1 MKQDWQ
7 IVTQMTMGKELLVK
21 KVQLLE
27 SGVQIEGDFELP
39 PLATLVMED
48 QVFVAAFL
56 KSHGSI
62 KEMERL
68 FGVSYPTV
76 KARLSKIGE
85 KLTFID
91 VDEVLLERSVIDKL
105 TDGEISVQAALD
117 ELDANK

>member
-7 IVTQMTMGKELLVK
+7 TLTQMTVGKELLVK

-27 SGVQIEGDFELP
+27 SGVQIEGNFELP

>member
-7 IVTQMTMGKELLVK
+7 TVTQMTQGKELLVK

-27 SGVQIEGDFELP
+27 NGVQIEGDFELP
-39 PLATLVMED
+39 PLAKLAMED
-48 QVFVAAFL
+48 QVFVAAFI

-76 KARLSKIGE
+76 KARLSRIGQ

-91 VDEVLLERSVIDKL
+91 VDEVLPERSVIDKL
-105 TDGEISVQAALD
+105 TDGEISVKAALD
-117 ELDANK
+117 ELDAN

>member
-7 IVTQMTMGKELLVK
+7 TVTQMTQGKELLVK

-27 SGVQIEGDFELP
+27 SGIEIEGDFELP
-39 PLATLVMED
+39 PLATLAMED

-76 KARLSKIGE
+76 KSRLSRIGE

-91 VDEVLLERSVIDKL
+91 VDEAVPERTVIDKL
-105 TDGEISVQAALD
+105 TDGEISVKDALA
-117 ELDANK
+117 ELDTKQ

>member
-1 MKQDWQ
+1 LKQDWQ

-91 VDEVLLERSVIDKL
+91 IDKVLPERSVIDKL
-105 TDGEISVQAALD
+105 TDGEISVEAALD

>member
-27 SGVQIEGDFELP
+27 SGIQIEGDFELP
-39 PLATLVMED
+39 PLATLAMED

-76 KARLSKIGE
+76 KARLSKIGK

-91 VDEVLLERSVIDKL
+91 VDEALPERSVIDKL
-105 TDGEISVQAALD
+105 TDGEISVNAALD
-117 ELDANK
+117 ELDAN

>member
-105 TDGEISVQAALD
+105 TDGEISVEAALD